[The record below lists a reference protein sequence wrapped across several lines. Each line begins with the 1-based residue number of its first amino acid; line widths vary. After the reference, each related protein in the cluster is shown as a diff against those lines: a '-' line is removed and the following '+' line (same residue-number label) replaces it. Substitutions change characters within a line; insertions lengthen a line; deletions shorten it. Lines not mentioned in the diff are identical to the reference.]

1 MDQQQLQEQQ
11 MQEQQQLEQQ
21 QMEQQQLQ
29 QQQIQQQ
36 QLQQQQLQQQLQHEQ
51 QLQHDQQLQH
61 EQQQLQDPQHL
72 QDQALAPYAPPEQ
85 PQDQTQQQLQTPGG
99 DTKENGSVQHMLL
112 HVPAD
117 AKPGQKVTFAAPNG
131 VYYQVTVPEGAKPGT
146 PFRVAVPTVNPMS
159 QWAYFQRMAAQLQS
173 AMPMLQQMAFQ
184 GAGGQ
189 TQPTTGSAPIM
200 GVRRPRKTRKDKG
213 KSRGPYR
220 IRSERLYAELA
231 AQEGVIPQGGPPQKR
246 QRTELDYEQ
255 QEMQHHQ
262 YQATDIPPVPPVPQV
277 PQQDMHHYQ
286 Q

>member
-29 QQQIQQQ
+29 QQQI
-36 QLQQQQLQQQLQHEQ
+36 
-51 QLQHDQQLQH
+51 QHDQQLQH

-131 VYYQVTVPEGAKPGT
+131 VYYQVVGYRVERWILWSAK
-146 PFRVAVPTVNPMS
+146 
-159 QWAYFQRMAAQLQS
+159 
-173 AMPMLQQMAFQ
+173 
-184 GAGGQ
+184 
-189 TQPTTGSAPIM
+189 
-200 GVRRPRKTRKDKG
+200 KTN
-213 KSRGPYR
+213 
-220 IRSERLYAELA
+220 I
-231 AQEGVIPQGGPPQKR
+231 
-246 QRTELDYEQ
+246 
-255 QEMQHHQ
+255 
-262 YQATDIPPVPPVPQV
+262 
-277 PQQDMHHYQ
+277 
-286 Q
+286 